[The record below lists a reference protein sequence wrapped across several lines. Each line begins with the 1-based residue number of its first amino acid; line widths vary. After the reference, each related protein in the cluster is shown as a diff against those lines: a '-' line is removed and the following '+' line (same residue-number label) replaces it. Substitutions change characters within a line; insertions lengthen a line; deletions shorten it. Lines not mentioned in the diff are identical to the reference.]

1 MSQLVCSRILAGLIA
16 GGLLAATVAQ
26 AADPPP
32 LPPKQPPEDSLLS
45 GLTVT
50 APRTIERNRD
60 GVTSQIVHM
69 SVSVP
74 YKDLDMHTP
83 AGVAELNNRVKKA
96 ADYVCRQLEIMYPT
110 GTPDDFYCAKQAVTE
125 AQPQVIKASAPG

>member
-1 MSQLVCSRILAGLIA
+1 MSQLVCRRVVAGLMA
-16 GGLLAATVAQ
+16 GGLLLASAAQ

-32 LPPKQPPEDSLLS
+32 LPPKQPPPDSMLS

-50 APRTIERNRD
+50 APRTIEQNRD

-74 YKDLDMHTP
+74 YGDLDMRTA
-83 AGVAELNNRVKKA
+83 AGVAELNKRVKKA
-96 ADYVCRQLEIMYPT
+96 ADYVCNQLEIMYPT
-110 GTPDDFYCAKQAVTE
+110 GTPDDFYCAKQAVTD
-125 AQPQVIKASAPG
+125 ARPQVIKASAPG